1 MYRALPQ
8 LRSTLSMGENYLS
21 SSIFDSWRYTGLSLS
36 SDDRMLPPALRG
48 YAPEVSGIAKT
59 NAKVVVS
66 QQGRVL
72 YETTVPSGPF
82 RIQDLSSAVTGKL
95 DVKVE
100 EQDGTVQTFQVDTA
114 TIPYLTRPGMVR
126 YKLAMGRPST
136 YEHHLQGP
144 TFATGEFSWGIANSW
159 SLYGGSILAG
169 DYNAASIGIGRD
181 LFLLGAVSADVTQS
195 FASVPGEAKRQG
207 KSWRLSYSKRFD
219 EYDSEVTFA
228 GYRFSERD
236 YMSMGNT
243 SMRVTTSKTQVTI
256 KSCIPLRR
264 IKTSLMW
271 G

>member
-181 LFLLGAVSADVTQS
+181 LFLLGRYPRMLPSRLPACLV
-195 FASVPGEAKRQG
+195 RQNV
-207 KSWRLSYSKRFD
+207 R
-219 EYDSEVTFA
+219 
-228 GYRFSERD
+228 
-236 YMSMGNT
+236 GNLG
-243 SMRVTTSKTQVTI
+243 V
-256 KSCIPLRR
+256 
-264 IKTSLMW
+264 
-271 G
+271 